1 MELAAMPLD
10 TPQRPEAPNTPD
22 APMLQPAHR
31 LQKVADFEQQVT
43 GVAVAPSGRIFV
55 NFPRWEEDVAIS
67 VAELKPDGSLVPY
80 PDAAW
85 NSYRN
90 AKPQALETSF
100 VCVQS
105 VTVDPQGFLW
115 ILDPAAPGNEFNKPG
130 GIKLLQVDLDTDKV
144 IKTINFS
151 AEVVPQGSYLN
162 DVRVTPD
169 RRWAFITDSGQIGAL
184 VVVDLAGSSSRRVLH
199 GHPST
204 QPEDSTV
211 VVHAD
216 GHELRKTDN
225 RPTLFAADGIALD
238 HAGQFLYWQALT
250 GKTLYRLPVSALT
263 DATLSEASLAE
274 TVERVG
280 ETGVADGLWMDAADN
295 LYVTSP
301 EDNALKLR
309 RPDGS
314 MATVVR
320 DDRLRWPDS
329 LAEGSDGTIF
339 VTSSHIQDMA
349 QYHQGG
355 NARTEPYALWKV
367 VTA

>member
-1 MELAAMPLD
+1 MPPD
-10 TPQRPEAPNTPD
+10 APVRPHAPNTPD
-22 APMLQPAHR
+22 APMLQPPHR
-31 LQKVADFEQQVT
+31 LDKVAGFEQQVT
-43 GVAVAPSGRIFV
+43 GVAVAPDGRIFV

-90 AKPQALETSF
+90 VEPQPLDKTF

-130 GIKLLQVDLDTDKV
+130 GIKLLKVDLNTDTVLKV
-144 IKTINFS
+144 INFNS
-151 AEVVPQGSYLN
+151 DVVPQGSYLN

-169 RRWAFITDSGQIGAL
+169 GRWAFITDSGQIGAL
-184 VVVDLAGSSSRRVLH
+184 VVVDLSGSSPRRVLH

-204 QPEDSTV
+204 QPEESSV

-216 GHELRKTDN
+216 GHELRKTDG
-225 RPTLFAADGIALD
+225 RPTLFSADGIALD
-238 HAGQFLYWQALT
+238 HEGRYLYWQALT
-250 GKTLYRLPVSALT
+250 GRTLYRLPVSALT
-263 DATLSEASLAE
+263 DATLTEEMLGGM
-274 TVERVG
+274 VEKVG

-320 DDRLRWPDS
+320 DDHLRWPDS
-329 LAEGSDGTIF
+329 LAEGADGTIF

-349 QYHQGG
+349 QYHRGG
-355 NARTEPYALWKV
+355 NARTEPYALWRV
-367 VTA
+367 VPA